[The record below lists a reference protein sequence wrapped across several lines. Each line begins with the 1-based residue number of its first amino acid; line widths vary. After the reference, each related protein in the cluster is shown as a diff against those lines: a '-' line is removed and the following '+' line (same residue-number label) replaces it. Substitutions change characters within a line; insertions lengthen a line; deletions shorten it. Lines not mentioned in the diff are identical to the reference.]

1 MVEEKLLYFAFVW
14 LMVFV
19 SYRNYYKKEPH
30 KLQGAK
36 YDIIKWKFYDNH
48 CYNKVMKIIRKF
60 WYILAI
66 VVILGILF
74 LPRMVIGT
82 TKSPK
87 KQQYTTVKRHDVK
100 ETLTLSGKI
109 DAMEKATLK
118 FQTSGKLSWVGV
130 KEGDKVSK
138 YQALASLDQR
148 DVKKTLEKKLNSYMT
163 DRWNFDQTQ
172 DDYEGKIISDA
183 FKRIIDKTQFTLNNS
198 VLDVEISNLAIEYAT
213 LITPIEGIVTKI
225 DAKNAGVNI
234 TPATAEF
241 EVINPNSLYLSVTAD
256 QGEVTKIAQ
265 GLSGDITFDAFTQMR
280 YVGTISAIGF
290 TPKSGE
296 SSTVYEVKVTLAN
309 PTDTTFRIGMTADAI
324 FTTRSAKDVLSVPS
338 SAITTKNGK
347 SYVQKL
353 VRDKPVQ
360 TLVTLGEEYDSDR
373 IILSGLSEGDVIN
386 D

>member
-1 MVEEKLLYFAFVW
+1 
-14 LMVFV
+14 
-19 SYRNYYKKEPH
+19 
-30 KLQGAK
+30 
-36 YDIIKWKFYDNH
+36 
-48 CYNKVMKIIRKF
+48 
-60 WYILAI
+60 
-66 VVILGILF
+66 
-74 LPRMVIGT
+74 
-82 TKSPK
+82 
-87 KQQYTTVKRHDVK
+87 
-100 ETLTLSGKI
+100 
-109 DAMEKATLK
+109 
-118 FQTSGKLSWVGV
+118 
-130 KEGDKVSK
+130 
-138 YQALASLDQR
+138 
-148 DVKKTLEKKLNSYMT
+148 MT

-241 EVINPNSLYLSVTAD
+241 EVINPNSLLSVTAD

-324 FTTRSAKDVLSVPS
+324 FTTRSAKTYFP
-338 SAITTKNGK
+338 
-347 SYVQKL
+347 YPHP
-353 VRDKPVQ
+353 R
-360 TLVTLGEEYDSDR
+360 
-373 IILSGLSEGDVIN
+373 
-386 D
+386 